1 MIEGTKIL
9 LVDDNSEIVDILT
22 DFLSMNG
29 CIIYKASTGREAL
42 EVLGRAEIEIVI
54 LDIRLPDISG
64 ISLLDTIKVKN
75 PTVGVIMITG
85 YHDPNLIVEAMK
97 KGASDFLI
105 KPFEFDK
112 LILVMMRVVRE
123 RSLLV
128 EKQNILD
135 SLEDKKKIELLNR
148 ELQKKI
154 QELTTMYHISNR
166 FNSLN
171 ILDDV
176 YEKMIRIINEILD
189 VKSCGYYIVDTEKNE
204 LMLYKELA
212 AGNGDFNPK
221 RLTISKGL
229 LEEAFSP
236 RRYHIEGEKAFLPL
250 LIKGEYIGFV
260 AVSGKGLKGRNKG
273 NFSDSD
279 LFFLRLIT
287 EKASTQIENRMLY
300 ESLFEGVLHTLTSL
314 IIAINRRDSYTED
327 HCKRVAQ
334 MSLALGERLGL
345 TGYEKDV
352 LRVVGPIHDVGKVG
366 IPDAILLKPGG
377 LTEEE
382 YGIIKAHSLY
392 GEDIMNKFEI
402 LSNEAK
408 IIRHH
413 HERFDGTG
421 YPDGLSGED
430 IPSCSRVIAICDT
443 YDAMATSRPYRN
455 ALTRREVIA
464 EIMRC
469 KGGQLD
475 PAMADCFVEMV
486 NDETRWDGR

>member
-1 MIEGTKIL
+1 MIEGSKVL
-9 LVDDNSEIVDILT
+9 LVDDNGEIVDILT

-29 CIIYKASTGREAL
+29 CVIYSASTGKEAL
-42 EVLGRAEIEIVI
+42 EALDSTEIEIVI

-64 ISLLDTIKVKN
+64 ISLLDTIKIKN

-112 LILVMMRVVRE
+112 LIFVMMRVIRE
-123 RSLLV
+123 RKLLI
-128 EKQNILD
+128 EKQNILE

-171 ILDDV
+171 VLDDV

-189 VKSCGYYIVDTEKNE
+189 ATSCYYIVDTEKNE
-204 LMLYKELA
+204 LMLYKELSV
-212 AGNGDFNPK
+212 GNGDFNPK
-221 RLTISKGL
+221 RLAISNGL

-236 RRYHIEGEKAFLPL
+236 RRYHIEGDKAFLPL

-260 AVSGKGLKGRNKG
+260 AVTGKGLKGTNKG
-273 NFSDSD
+273 SFSDSD
-279 LFFLRLIT
+279 LFFLKLIT

-314 IIAINRRDSYTED
+314 ILAINRRDSYTED
-327 HCKRVAQ
+327 HCKRVTQ
-334 MSLALGERLGL
+334 MSLALSERLGL
-345 TGYEKDV
+345 NGYEKDV

-366 IPDAILLKPGG
+366 IPDAILLKPAS
-377 LTEEE
+377 LTNEE
-382 YGIIKAHSLY
+382 YAIIKAHSLY

-402 LSNEAK
+402 LSNEAR

-413 HERFDGTG
+413 HERFDGAG

-430 IPSCSRVIAICDT
+430 IPSCSRIIAVCDT
-443 YDAMATSRPYRN
+443 YDAMATNRPYRN
-455 ALTRREVIA
+455 ALTRQEVMA

-475 PAMADCFVEMV
+475 PALTDCFVEMI
-486 NDETRWDGR
+486 NDDGEWDG